1 MMGILT
7 VVSLYLLWSSSF
19 PIGKWLLGFSSP
31 VFLTGIRMFF
41 AGSLIT
47 LFLILR
53 QKGLPSFNAKQWIS
67 LLLLGLLSIYLSN
80 IFEFY
85 GLRSLSA
92 GKTCFIY
99 SLSPFLSALLSYI
112 HFKEKMNLSKWVG
125 LIIGFA
131 GVIWSLDFSGGLF
144 SQVALPELAVL
155 MAVLTSV
162 YGWILM
168 RMVVKDQQ
176 MSPLTVNGWSML
188 FGGSMALIHSFLI
201 DSWSPL
207 PVAIDRLPRVI
218 GGVAMMTL
226 ISNLI
231 CYNLYGILLK
241 RFTATFLSF
250 FGLLSPFFAAFNA
263 WILLNELPSVNLLIS
278 TPIVV
283 SGLWLFYRSELRQG
297 YIIKKA
303 S

>member
-1 MMGILT
+1 
-7 VVSLYLLWSSSF
+7 
-19 PIGKWLLGFSSP
+19 
-31 VFLTGIRMFF
+31 
-41 AGSLIT
+41 
-47 LFLILR
+47 
-53 QKGLPSFNAKQWIS
+53 
-67 LLLLGLLSIYLSN
+67 
-80 IFEFY
+80 
-85 GLRSLSA
+85 
-92 GKTCFIY
+92 
-99 SLSPFLSALLSYI
+99 LSPFLSALLSYI
-112 HFKEKMNLSKWVG
+112 HFKEKMNLSKWIG
-125 LIIGFA
+125 LSIGFA

-188 FGGSMALIHSFLI
+188 FGGAMALIHSLLI

-207 PVAIDRLPRVI
+207 PVAIDHMPRVM
-218 GGVAMMTL
+218 GGVAIMTL

-231 CYNLYGILLK
+231 CYNLYGTLLK

-250 FGLLSPFFAAFNA
+250 FGLLSPLFAAFNA

-297 YIIKKA
+297 YIVKKA
-303 S
+303 T